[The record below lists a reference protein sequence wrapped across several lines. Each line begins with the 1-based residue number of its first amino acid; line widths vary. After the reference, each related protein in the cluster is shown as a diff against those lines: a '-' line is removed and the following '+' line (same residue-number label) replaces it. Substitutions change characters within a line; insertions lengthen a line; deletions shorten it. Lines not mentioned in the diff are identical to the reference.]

1 MSNHARILLVED
13 ETNLRRTVTDLLK
26 SDGYVVESSGD
37 GLEAQNMA
45 MSHAYD
51 LIILDVMLPSKNGF
65 DVCRHLRKSGV
76 NTPILM
82 LTARSELNNKV
93 QGLKAGGDDY
103 LTKPFETPELQA
115 RVEALLRRSTGPR
128 AELKSYEFDGI
139 HVDFTSGR
147 VTKNGKSKSYEFDG
161 IHVDFT
167 SGRVTKNG
175 KSIGLGERECRLLRY
190 LVERRGT
197 VLSRDELLQDVW
209 GYKSVPL
216 TRTVDVHIAWLRQ
229 KIEDDPKN
237 PQYIVT
243 VHGQGY
249 RFSR

>member
-1 MSNHARILLVED
+1 VNHARILLVED
-13 ETNLRRTVTDLLK
+13 EANLRRTVTDLLK

-37 GLEAQNMA
+37 GLEAQDLA
-45 MSHAYD
+45 MSQPYD
-51 LIILDVMLPSKNGF
+51 LIILDVMLPSRSGF
-65 DVCRHLRKSGV
+65 DVCQHLRKNGV

-82 LTARSELNNKV
+82 LTARSEINNKV
-93 QGLKAGGDDY
+93 LGFKSGSDDY

-115 RVEALLRRSTGPR
+115 RVEALLRRSAAPVR
-128 AELKSYEFDGI
+128 AEITSYDFDGI
-139 HVDFTSGR
+139 HVDFTKAR
-147 VTKNGKSKSYEFDG
+147 LTKNGKTTE
-161 IHVDFT
+161 
-167 SGRVTKNG
+167 
-175 KSIGLGERECRLLRY
+175 LGERECRLLRY
-190 LVERRGT
+190 LIERKGV

-209 GYKSVPL
+209 GYKSIPL

-229 KIEDDPKN
+229 KIENDPKN

>member
-1 MSNHARILLVED
+1 MNHARILLVED
-13 ETNLRRTVTDLLK
+13 EANLRRTVTDLLK

-37 GLEAQNMA
+37 GIHAQELA
-45 MSHAYD
+45 MSQPFD
-51 LIILDVMLPSKNGF
+51 LIILDVMLPSRNGF
-65 DVCRHLRKSGV
+65 DICRNLRKNGV

-82 LTARSELNNKV
+82 LTARGELNNKV
-93 QGLKAGGDDY
+93 QGFKAGSDDY

-115 RVEALLRRSTGPR
+115 RVEALLRRGSAGAR
-128 AELKSYEFDGI
+128 AEIKEYAFDGI
-139 HVDFTSGR
+139 HVDFTTAR
-147 VTKNGKSKSYEFDG
+147 LTKNGKP
-161 IHVDFT
+161 T
-167 SGRVTKNG
+167 N
-175 KSIGLGERECRLLRY
+175 LGERECRLLRY
-190 LVERRGT
+190 LVERKGA

-209 GYKSVPL
+209 GYKSIPL

>member
-1 MSNHARILLVED
+1 MNRARILLVED

-26 SDGYVVESSGD
+26 SDGYTVEISGD
-37 GLEAQNMA
+37 GLEAQNLA
-45 MSHAYD
+45 LSQAYD
-51 LIILDVMLPSKNGF
+51 LIILDVMLPSRNGF
-65 DVCRHLRKSGV
+65 DVCRHLRKNGV

-93 QGLKAGGDDY
+93 QGLKSGGDDY

-115 RVEALLRRSTGPR
+115 RVEALLRRASAGPR
-128 AELKSYEFDGI
+128 AEIKTYDFEGI
-139 HVDFTSGR
+139 HVDFTTGR
-147 VTKNGKSKSYEFDG
+147 VTKNGKA
-161 IHVDFT
+161 IT
-167 SGRVTKNG
+167 
-175 KSIGLGERECRLLRY
+175 LGERECRLLRY
-190 LVERRGT
+190 LVERKGM
-197 VLSRDELLQDVW
+197 VLSRDELLQEVW

>member
-1 MSNHARILLVED
+1 MSRARILLVED

-26 SDGYVVESSGD
+26 SDGYLVETSGD
-37 GLEAQNMA
+37 GLEAQNLA
-45 MSHAYD
+45 MSQAFD
-51 LIILDVMLPSKNGF
+51 LIILDIMLPSSNGF
-65 DVCRHLRKSGV
+65 DVCRHLRKNGV

-115 RVEALLRRSTGPR
+115 RVEALLRRSAAGPR
-128 AELKSYEFDGI
+128 SEIKSYEFDGI
-139 HVDFTSGR
+139 HVDFTAAR
-147 VTKNGKSKSYEFDG
+147 VLKNGKT
-161 IHVDFT
+161 IT
-167 SGRVTKNG
+167 
-175 KSIGLGERECRLLRY
+175 LGERECRLLRY
-190 LVERRGT
+190 LIERRGT

-209 GYKSVPL
+209 GYKAIPL

-237 PQYIVT
+237 PQYILT

>member
-1 MSNHARILLVED
+1 MNHARILLVED
-13 ETNLRRTVTDLLK
+13 ETNLRRTVSDLLK
-26 SDGYVVESSGD
+26 SDGYTVESSGD
-37 GLEAQNMA
+37 GLEAQTMA
-45 MSHAYD
+45 MTQVFD
-51 LIILDVMLPSKNGF
+51 LIILDVMLPSRNGF
-65 DVCRHLRKSGV
+65 DICRHLRKNGV

-82 LTARSELNNKV
+82 LTDRSELNNKV

-115 RVEALLRRSTGPR
+115 RVEALLRRTVAGVR
-128 AELKSYEFDGI
+128 TEIKSYDFDDI
-139 HVDFTSGR
+139 HVDFISAR
-147 VTKNGKSKSYEFDG
+147 VMKKGKT
-161 IHVDFT
+161 IT
-167 SGRVTKNG
+167 
-175 KSIGLGERECRLLRY
+175 LGERECRLLRY

-209 GYKSVPL
+209 GYQSIPL